1 MIEPSPVSRQAGRC
15 PIAAEVRLRR
25 SGEMNYTVNAY
36 DISERGCKVEFV
48 ERPWLGET
56 VWVKFDGLEAL
67 RSTVRWTGDFA
78 AGLEFEYPI
87 DARVLETLMRRLS

>member
-1 MIEPSPVSRQAGRC
+1 MIKPPHVSRKTART
-15 PIAAEVRLRR
+15 PIAAEVHLRR
-25 SGEMNYTVNAY
+25 SGEISYTVNAY
-36 DISERGCKVEFV
+36 DMSEHGCKVEFV

-56 VWVKFDGLEAL
+56 VWVKFDGIEAL

-78 AGLEFEYPI
+78 AGLEFERPI